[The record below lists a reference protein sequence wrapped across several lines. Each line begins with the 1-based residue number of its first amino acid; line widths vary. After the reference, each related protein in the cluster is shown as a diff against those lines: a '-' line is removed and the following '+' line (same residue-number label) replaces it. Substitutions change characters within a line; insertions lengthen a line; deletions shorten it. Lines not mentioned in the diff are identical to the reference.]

1 MSLAKE
7 KEKEKNMVPD
17 TMKGD
22 IAWCARNKDTST
34 CFTAPSY
41 QNISPEVVISSK
53 SPEKYVNPASQ
64 LLMIPQSAFINGQ
77 GITMTGCAR
86 KARLTSY
93 FARIVRNT
101 KNHRIG

>member
-7 KEKEKNMVPD
+7 KEKGKNMVPD
-17 TMKGD
+17 TMKED

-41 QNISPEVVISSK
+41 QNIFPEVVISSK

-64 LLMIPQSAFINGQ
+64 LLIVPQSAFINGQ

-101 KNHRIG
+101 MNHRIG

>member
-7 KEKEKNMVPD
+7 KEKDMVLD

-41 QNISPEVVISSK
+41 QNILISSK

-64 LLMIPQSAFINGQ
+64 LLIVPQSAFINGQ
-77 GITMTGCAR
+77 GITKNGCAR
-86 KARLTSY
+86 KPRLTSY

-101 KNHRIG
+101 MNHRIG